1 MWSDHLQ
8 GMLGKQVLQG
18 RKLSTGQLSFY
29 PVLGFLTLSNSP
41 PRMGHRASPAQLPK
55 IMERRRGGDKVT

>member
-1 MWSDHLQ
+1 MEWPSARHA
-8 GMLGKQVLQG
+8 GKAGAAGQEAEH
-18 RKLSTGQLSFY
+18 GQLSFY
-29 PVLGFLTLSNSP
+29 PVLGFLALSNSP